1 MGRYIEQ
8 VVLSRRITSGLLF
21 ILLVAQSL
29 SAAALSGPEVLAVA
43 DSGTPMQFQAM
54 LHGQTLDEL
63 YRVRRRGKGLMHL
76 ALDRGEVYWRMVLA
90 VGWPLQKEQGWTPQH
105 EAALMGLDKAMAA
118 LITGGASVDVREG
131 VNGGT
136 PLHVAAF
143 NGRMAVVKV
152 LVEAGAK
159 VNPRDNDGW
168 TPLSQA
174 RDQGFPEIVEWL
186 KLHGATR

>member
-1 MGRYIEQ
+1 M
-8 VVLSRRITSGLLF
+8 LSRRITSGLLF
-21 ILLVAQSL
+21 FLVVAQSL

-43 DSGTPMQFQAM
+43 DSGSPIQFEAM
-54 LHGQTLDEL
+54 LRGQTLDEL
-63 YRVRRRGKGLMHL
+63 YRVRRQGKGLMHL
-76 ALDRGEVYWRMVLA
+76 AVDRGEVYWKMVIA
-90 VGWPLQKEQGWTPQH
+90 VGWPLKKERGWTPQH
-105 EAALMGLDKAMAA
+105 EAALMGLDRAMAA
-118 LITGGASVDVREG
+118 LIAAGAPPDVTEG

-143 NGRMAVVKV
+143 NGHLAVVKV

-174 RDQGFPEIVEWL
+174 RDQGFPDIVEWL